1 MQSVWINDAT
11 IRQVKCFNCRLFS
24 QEWKGMKSNGPDQ
37 TARVDNQ
44 GSEMMSCTQESR
56 ARPCSACMWI
66 IQFRN
71 EFCVL
76 CCIWQW
82 KEARN
87 GLTCILP
94 QQRSVF
100 FVQCEFLH
108 SALTPGSTDCKR
120 HGFLSPNLGLS
131 DTPRFFFFILL
142 NNNCTQHFGIA
153 HCSTE

>member
-11 IRQVKCFNCRLFS
+11 IRQVKCFNCRLFKNGK
-24 QEWKGMKSNGPDQ
+24 EW
-37 TARVDNQ
+37 NQ
-44 GSEMMSCTQESR
+44 MEAQIRLPELTTKAQKWCLVHRR

-94 QQRSVF
+94 QQRSGF

-120 HGFLSPNLGLS
+120 HEFLSPNLGLS